1 MYLKKHWKRIE
12 VENKWCNTLHQIKD
26 GISILII
33 YSKENGRKESKGTQK
48 RNQVNQYLS

>member
-1 MYLKKHWKRIE
+1 MFFKKALKKNRSK
-12 VENKWCNTLHQIKD
+12 NKWCNTLHQIKV

-48 RNQVNQYLS
+48 RNQVN